1 MKKIMIQA
9 LFLGALL
16 AGTASVASAQTTREF
31 FDKKGRYLYS
41 ISYYGEKELP
51 AAVRE
56 QVKPV
61 YYDYTILSVEEVKLD
76 DHSIYFI
83 NMEDETTLKTVRG
96 NDDGITVVSDLVGHD
111 LHPQHLLQFHVPRLA
126 PGHLGPGLEDTKM

>member
-31 FDKKGRYLYS
+31 FDKKGRFLYS

-83 NMEDETTLKTVRG
+83 NMEDETTLKTVRV
-96 NDDGITVVSDLVGHD
+96 NDDDMTVVSDLVRAD
-111 LHPQHLLQFHVPRLA
+111 L
-126 PGHLGPGLEDTKM
+126 